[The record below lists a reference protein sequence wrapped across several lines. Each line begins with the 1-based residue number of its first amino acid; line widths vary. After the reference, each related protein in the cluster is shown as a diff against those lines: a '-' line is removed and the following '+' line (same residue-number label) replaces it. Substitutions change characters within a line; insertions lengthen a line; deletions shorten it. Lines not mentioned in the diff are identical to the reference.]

1 MPSLIQE
8 IESQFKKSKV
18 VDVKSG
24 DTVRVHQK
32 IKEGNKE
39 RVQVFEGLV
48 IKTARMN
55 SHTATIWVRRIASGV
70 GVEKSYRI
78 HSPLVTKI
86 EVVKR
91 AKVRRNY
98 LSYMRERSGK
108 SARLGSVAFDK
119 DAVNDV
125 AVPIDDT
132 KAAAEAEEALVDQPK
147 EAPKDTVAKSEK
159 LAEEEK
165 AENVTAEETT
175 EAETQPK
182 PAEPAKEEPAPE
194 QDKPEAAK
202 DDKAAAKKA
211 KAEEFRKK
219 QEEKKN
225 S

>member
-1 MPSLIQE
+1 MQSLIQE
-8 IESQFKKSKV
+8 VESQFKKTKV

-70 GVEKSYRI
+70 GVEKSYRL
-78 HSPLVTKI
+78 HSPLVTKV

-98 LSYMRERSGK
+98 LSYMRDRSGK

-119 DAVNDV
+119 NAVNDV
-125 AVPIDDT
+125 SVPVDES
-132 KAAAEAEEALVDQPK
+132 KAANEAEEALVDIPK
-147 EAPKDTVAKSEK
+147 EAPKDTATAQEAKDKEPTPEEATDKPDEKVAETDTKETPEAPK
-159 LAEEEK
+159 ETK
-165 AENVTAEETT
+165 AEA
-175 EAETQPK
+175 PK
-182 PAEPAKEEPAPE
+182 E
-194 QDKPEAAK
+194 
-202 DDKAAAKKA
+202 DKAAAKKA
-211 KAEEFRKK
+211 KAEEFRKA
-219 QEEKKN
+219 QEAKKN
-225 S
+225 A